1 MPSPT
6 ETSAEAN
13 LEANAATISRF
24 YTAFSQLDAAT
35 MATCYADEVQFQDEV
50 FTLNG
55 KAETVGMWTMLCSA
69 TAGNPASKAAW
80 HLVFSGVKADARTG
94 QAHWDANYLF
104 SKTGRM
110 VLNQI
115 DAQFSFN
122 EVGLIIKH
130 HDSFNF
136 WTWAR
141 QALGT
146 PGLLLGWTPFLRTKV
161 QATAKEGLQKF
172 LAKK

>member
-1 MPSPT
+1 MSTPADN
-6 ETSAEAN
+6 SAAN
-13 LEANAATISRF
+13 LETIKRF
-24 YTAFSQLDAAT
+24 YTAFAQLDAAT
-35 MATCYADEVQFQDEV
+35 MATCYADNVQFKDEV

-55 KAETVGMWTMLCSA
+55 KTETVGMWTMLTSA
-69 TAGNPASKAAW
+69 TKGSPASKAAW
-80 HLVFSGVKADARTG
+80 HLEFSGMKADAGSG

-110 VLNQI
+110 VLNKI
-115 DAQFSFN
+115 DAQFTFN
-122 EVGLIIKH
+122 EAGLIVKH

-136 WTWAR
+136 WTWSR

-146 PGLLLGWTPFLRTKV
+146 PGLLMGWTPFLRAKV
-161 QATAKEGLQKF
+161 QATANEGLQKF

>member
-1 MPSPT
+1 MSNPT
-6 ETSAEAN
+6 ALNE
-13 LEANAATISRF
+13 ATINRF
-24 YTAFSQLDAAT
+24 YTAFSHLDAAG
-35 MATCYADEVQFQDEV
+35 MAICYADHVQFKDEV

-55 KAETVGMWTMLCSA
+55 KTEVVGMWTMLCGA
-69 TAGNPASKAAW
+69 TLGNPASKSAW
-80 HLVFSGVKADARTG
+80 NLVYSGVQTDATTG

-110 VLNQI
+110 VLNKI
-115 DAQFSFN
+115 DAKFTFN
-122 EVGLIIKH
+122 EAGLIVAH
-130 HDSFNF
+130 HDSFPF

-161 QATAKEGLQKF
+161 QATANAGLQKF